1 MITPSAIT
9 LLLVIATSTSLSN
22 AYSIP
27 TRSSLRSLGQSGS
40 TTKTISSKTTNYN
53 EKSSSSLTM
62 EGMYVFLPN
71 HGIYLDG
78 LVSVC
83 VQRGIMSWS
92 RRTDTMLVCWG
103 VIYVVPVFFARE
115 TYDVC
120 QTHNGSYSLWYFVFF
135 CSLSLFFPSF
145 RIQSNQSNI

>member
-53 EKSSSSLTM
+53 EKSSSLTM
-62 EGMYVFLPN
+62 EGMYVFLTN

-92 RRTDTMLVCWG
+92 RR
-103 VIYVVPVFFARE
+103 
-115 TYDVC
+115 
-120 QTHNGSYSLWYFVFF
+120 N
-135 CSLSLFFPSF
+135 
-145 RIQSNQSNI
+145 

>member
-53 EKSSSSLTM
+53 EKSSSLTM
-62 EGMYVFLPN
+62 EGMYVFLTN

-120 QTHNGSYSLWYFVFF
+120 QTHNGSYSLWHLYFSVR
-135 CSLSLFFPSF
+135 CLYFFPSF
-145 RIQSNQSNI
+145 RIQSNHSNI

>member
-9 LLLVIATSTSLSN
+9 LLLLVIATSTSLSN

-53 EKSSSSLTM
+53 EKSSSSSLTM
-62 EGMYVFLPN
+62 EGTYVFLPN
-71 HGIYLDG
+71 HGIYLDDG

-83 VQRGIMSWS
+83 VQRGIMS
-92 RRTDTMLVCWG
+92 LVT
-103 VIYVVPVFFARE
+103 
-115 TYDVC
+115 TY
-120 QTHNGSYSLWYFVFF
+120 W
-135 CSLSLFFPSF
+135 
-145 RIQSNQSNI
+145 